1 MPTHVSRLSSP
12 APVAADMLEAWVE
25 IPTAIASDVSRGRLL
40 VDPKLRPLRP
50 FAGAKRLFGPAVT
63 AWCEPGDIGAALYA
77 VAIAQ
82 AGDVIVIDGGDYR
95 LSALVGEHL
104 CGAARRKGV
113 AGMVVNGAVRD
124 VATLAGWPDFPVF
137 AAGVTA
143 RGPISLEHGSVNT
156 PIVCGGVPVA
166 PHDLIL
172 GDDDGVIVIPRGEAG
187 HWLARAREKVA
198 LEQEWDRRLS
208 GGESLARVFGLPEG

>member
-1 MPTHVSRLSSP
+1 VP
-12 APVAADMLEAWVE
+12 ADILEAWPE
-25 IPTAIASDVSRGRLL
+25 IPTTIASDVSRGRLL
-40 VDPKLRPLRP
+40 VDPTLRPLRP
-50 FAGAKRLFGPAVT
+50 FAGAKRLFGSAIT
-63 AWCEPGDIGAALYA
+63 AWCEPGDIGGALYA
-77 VAIAQ
+77 VALAQ

-104 CGAARRKGV
+104 CGSARRKGV

-124 VATLAGWPDFPVF
+124 IAALAGWPDFPIF

-156 PIVCGGVPVA
+156 PIGCGGIRVE

-172 GDDDGVIVIPRGEAG
+172 GDDDGLIAIPRGEAG
-187 HWLARAREKVA
+187 HWLEKAREKVT
-198 LEQEWDRRLS
+198 LEQEWDRRLCA
-208 GGESLARVFGLPEG
+208 GESTVRVFGLAEP